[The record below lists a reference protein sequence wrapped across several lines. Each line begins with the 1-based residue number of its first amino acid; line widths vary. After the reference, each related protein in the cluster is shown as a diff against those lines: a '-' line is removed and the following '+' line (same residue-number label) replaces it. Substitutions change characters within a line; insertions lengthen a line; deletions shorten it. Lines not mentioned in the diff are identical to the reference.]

1 MGTRA
6 RIRSAAGLLVIV
18 VASLAASG
26 QAHADIVMPAGACV
40 GTGSWQAAGLTESS
54 TTHVPNDVIAV
65 PRADTVRWA
74 GNIAGY
80 QLGAAGPRRP
90 ISGEVQLDLPIGTAT
105 IDSWGGSSVR
115 YANAGEHAY
124 DLPKLLVGVK
134 MRLHG
139 EHRENGVVRCSG
151 SVYVKVA
158 GSVWSNPLSYGSLG
172 VLAISAGVLVF
183 AGRPVFRKQWAF
195 EDRNP
200 G

>member
-1 MGTRA
+1 
-6 RIRSAAGLLVIV
+6 VV
-18 VASLAASG
+18 VASLAAPG
-26 QAHADIVMPAGACV
+26 RAHADVVTPPGECV
-40 GTGSWQAAGLTESS
+40 GTGAWQTAGLVESS
-54 TTHVPNDVIAV
+54 STHVPSDVISV

-74 GNIAGY
+74 GNIKGY
-80 QLGAAGPRRP
+80 QLGASGPGRA

-105 IDSWGGSSVR
+105 IDSWGGTSVR

-124 DLPKLLVGVK
+124 DLPSFLVGVK

-158 GSVWSNPLSYGSLG
+158 GSAWSNPLSYGSLG
-172 VLAISAGVLVF
+172 VLAISAGVLLF